1 MKLVFVPARS
11 KLDIKPVLKK
21 VKIAGKIG
29 LVASIQFLHKLEEA
43 KSVLKNSVVV
53 GQVLGCNFTK
63 ADEHKDVDAYLYI
76 GSAPFHPLGLA
87 MHTKKPVYI
96 ANPLTNEF
104 TKIDEKDI
112 SDYEKSKKGKILQF
126 LHATKIGILVSVKPH
141 QGNFKRALELQEK
154 LKGKKE
160 AFIFVCDEI
169 NPMQFENFNDI
180 ECWVNTACPRI
191 DIKGVVGLH
200 DIAPYLE

>member
-21 VKIAGKIG
+21 VKIQGNIG
-29 LVASIQFLHKLEEA
+29 LVASVQFLHKLDEA
-43 KSVLKNSVVV
+43 SKIIKNSVVV

-63 ADEHKDVDAYLYI
+63 ADEFKDIDAFLYI

-87 MHTKKPVYI
+87 IHSKKPVYI
-96 ANPLTNEF
+96 ANPLTNEVG
-104 TKIDEKDI
+104 KIDEKDVLE
-112 SDYEKSKKGKILQF
+112 YEKSKKGKILQF
-126 LHATKIGILVSVKPH
+126 LHANKIGILVSVKPH

-154 LKGKKE
+154 LEGKKE